1 MYEFIKM
8 HSTPT
13 SKKVALVFR
22 IVEDQPE
29 AFTTSVKN
37 HVVKIEPR
45 KTTIPAA
52 KYAGPSPGRLR
63 LFILSRLCGTLTPP
77 PRQFLVTVHQ
87 EFGVFRDGLRL
98 THNPLFCLGSESRPS
113 EGTTLERVVARGPIE
128 NPGAEMRTSDQ
139 GIVAH

>member
-63 LFILSRLCGTLTPP
+63 PFVSSGLCGTLTPP
-77 PRQFLVTVHQ
+77 ADFLSPVHQ
-87 EFGVFRDGLRL
+87 KFGDFRDALRL
-98 THNPLFCLGSESRPS
+98 THNPLFCLGCQSRPS
-113 EGTTLERVVARGPIE
+113 EGLTLKRVVARGPIE
-128 NPGAEMRTSDQ
+128 NPGAEKRTSDQ
-139 GIVAH
+139 GLVAH